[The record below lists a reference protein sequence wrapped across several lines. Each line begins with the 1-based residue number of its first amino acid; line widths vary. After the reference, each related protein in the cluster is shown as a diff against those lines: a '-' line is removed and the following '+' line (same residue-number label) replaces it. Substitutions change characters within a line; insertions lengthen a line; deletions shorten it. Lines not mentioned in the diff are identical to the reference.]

1 MQITHYV
8 FPENYPNCS
17 ESKSYTISECK
28 LTQMS
33 YITKS
38 PAPKRKKK
46 QNCATSG
53 YYKRLDRVLFSLP
66 KPEKQKA
73 KNVNENEANK
83 LADKETVKLFKAR
96 DQFEN

>member
-17 ESKSYTISECK
+17 ESKSYTISDCK

-38 PAPKRKKK
+38 PAPKKKNQTK
-46 QNCATSG
+46 TVQQVGITKGWTECYFPSQNQ
-53 YYKRLDRVLFSLP
+53 KNKKP
-66 KPEKQKA
+66 KM
-73 KNVNENEANK
+73 
-83 LADKETVKLFKAR
+83 
-96 DQFEN
+96 

>member
-1 MQITHYV
+1 
-8 FPENYPNCS
+8 
-17 ESKSYTISECK
+17 
-28 LTQMS
+28 
-33 YITKS
+33 
-38 PAPKRKKK
+38 
-46 QNCATSG
+46 
-53 YYKRLDRVLFSLP
+53 VLFSLP